1 MHHHHHHSSG
11 VDLWS
16 HPQFEKGTEN
26 LYFQS
31 NIMNLEDLAKK
42 TISEVS
48 SIMEEQRRQNE
59 ILKEQELNRK
69 TEIKDELPPM
79 EFVCEELD
87 TPQDLEDKISM
98 AKFEEEQ
105 KIQNNIEISTQ
116 ENKEFKK
123 EEPFLQNE
131 ILNPSVMTEVQTL
144 NEDIFLKHLRERILV
159 LFEGLNSIKKDDL
172 ENRLNLTI
180 NFLEFLLANIE
191 DKLKK

>member
-1 MHHHHHHSSG
+1 
-11 VDLWS
+11 
-16 HPQFEKGTEN
+16 
-26 LYFQS
+26 
-31 NIMNLEDLAKK
+31 MNLEDLAKK

-144 NEDIFLKHLRERILV
+144 NEDIFLKHPRERILV

>member
-1 MHHHHHHSSG
+1 
-11 VDLWS
+11 
-16 HPQFEKGTEN
+16 
-26 LYFQS
+26 
-31 NIMNLEDLAKK
+31 MNLEDLAKK

-48 SIMEEQRRQNE
+48 FIMEEQRRQNE

-69 TEIKDELPPM
+69 TEIKDELSSM
-79 EFVCEELD
+79 EFVCEDLD
-87 TPQDLEDKISM
+87 APQDLGDKISM

-105 KIQNNIEISTQ
+105 KVQNNIEISTQ

-123 EEPFLQNE
+123 EEPFSQSE
-131 ILNPSVMTEVQTL
+131 ILNPSVMTEIQTL

-191 DKLKK
+191 DKLKE

>member
-1 MHHHHHHSSG
+1 
-11 VDLWS
+11 
-16 HPQFEKGTEN
+16 
-26 LYFQS
+26 
-31 NIMNLEDLAKK
+31 MNLEDLAKK

-48 SIMEEQRRQNE
+48 SIMEEQRRQSE
-59 ILKEQELNRK
+59 ILKEQKLSRK
-69 TEIKDELPPM
+69 TETKDELLPM

-87 TPQDLEDKISM
+87 TTQELEDKISM

-105 KIQNNIEISTQ
+105 KMQNDIEISTQ
-116 ENKEFKK
+116 GNKEFKK
-123 EEPFLQNE
+123 EEPFLQDE
-131 ILNPSVMTEVQTL
+131 ILNPNVIAEVQTL

-159 LFEGLNSIKKDDL
+159 LFEGLNSIKKDEL